1 MLFQIASVVV
11 SKALYVHQSHRARID
26 LSEAYISKANAPMK
40 TVVRKAAFF
49 RKMALFGLV
58 TVGTVGKRARIT

>member
-11 SKALYVHQSHRARID
+11 SKALDVYQSCRARID
-26 LSEAYISKANAPMK
+26 QSEAYISKANAPIK

-49 RKMALFGLV
+49 RKMALRGLV
-58 TVGTVGKRARIT
+58 TVGAIGK